1 MALFRRPIDRPMM
14 LASLGL
20 AAGLTMIV
28 LAAVTATTGKAEL
41 NLPSEIELVYPKDR
55 DTILRQEGIVVD
67 MIPGYTGRLE
77 IDGLQIPTDEVAT
90 SANPVPGSQ
99 VGEIFNVKFDPGNN
113 KLTYQPR
120 VGAPIEKFDVGNHDL
135 LVIYWRIDQGPE
147 RAFSYRSTFKV
158 TL

>member
-1 MALFRRPIDRPMM
+1 MALFRRPVDRSML

-28 LAAVTATTGKAEL
+28 LAAITATTGQDEL

-55 DTILRQEGIVVD
+55 DTVLRQEGIIVD
-67 MIPGYTGRLE
+67 MLPGYTGRLE
-77 IDGLQIPTDEVAT
+77 IDGLQLPTAEVAT
-90 SANPVPGSQ
+90 SGVPVPGSKVDPVFGVQ
-99 VGEIFNVKFDPGNN
+99 FDPGNN

-120 VGAPIEKFDVGNHDL
+120 VGAPIEKFEIGTHDL